1 MTQGGIRT
9 ADDGWRQL
17 ESSQGMPMR
26 GEFRVFDTALSMAE
40 GAVLLAI
47 DAAGLRHILVPVAAD
62 FPAAH
67 DRRSGGVHLATRPLI
82 DASGQRQY
90 LDLACQKVHLN
101 NVFTYLAEEVL
112 DLLRG
117 RTIPPLQACRQTLQ
131 RWRELLDREA
141 SSILS
146 TEALCGLFGELW
158 HLVRITAKS
167 DHGLSAWQG
176 PHGARHDFT
185 ADGYALEIKT
195 TARRD
200 EWKFRVHGL
209 MQLEQPHSAHLF
221 LCAMRLE
228 LNGASGSSV
237 PDLIQTVLD
246 AGIDRCGLLDRLS
259 KVGYDPRDEA
269 HYRQLRL
276 DVIDWRV
283 YEVSG
288 SFPRL
293 TAASFNLPGPPPGV
307 SDVHYTIDLVASSVA
322 PLQPEML
329 DHIHAALAGVRDA
342 GTARP
347 AI

>member
-9 ADDGWRQL
+9 TDDGWRQL

-26 GEFRVFDTALSMAE
+26 GEFRVFDTALNTAE
-40 GAVLLAI
+40 GVVLLAI
-47 DAAGLRHILVPVAAD
+47 DAAGLRHVLVPVAAD

-67 DRRSGGVHLATRPLI
+67 DRRSGGVHLTTRPLV
-82 DASGQRQY
+82 DASGQHQY
-90 LDLACQKVHLN
+90 LDLACQKTHLN
-101 NVFTYLAEEVL
+101 NIFTHLAEEVL
-112 DLLRG
+112 GLLRD
-117 RTIPPLQACRQTLQ
+117 RAIQPLQACRQTLQ

-141 SSILS
+141 SSLLS

-158 HLVRITAKS
+158 HLVRIAAKS
-167 DHGLSAWQG
+167 DQGLSAWQG

-185 ADGYALEIKT
+185 ADGCALEVKT

-209 MQLEQPHSAHLF
+209 MQLEQPHNARLY

-237 PDLIQTVLD
+237 PDLIQTVLN
-246 AGIDRCGLLDRLS
+246 AGIDRRDLLDRLS
-259 KVGYDPRDEA
+259 KVGYDQRDEA

-283 YEVSG
+283 YEVAE

-293 TAASFNLPGPPPGV
+293 TAASFNQPGPPPGV
-307 SDVHYTIDLVASSVA
+307 SDVHYTIDLVASSA
-322 PLQPEML
+322 ALLQPEML
-329 DHIHAALAGVRDA
+329 DHIHAELAGVRDA
-342 GTARP
+342 GTAGP
-347 AI
+347 AV

>member
-1 MTQGGIRT
+1 MTQGGIHT
-9 ADDGWRQL
+9 TEDGWRQL

-26 GEFRVFDTALSMAE
+26 GEFRVFDTALSTAE
-40 GAVLLAI
+40 GVVLLAI
-47 DAAGLRHILVPVAAD
+47 DAAGLRHVLVPVAAD

-67 DRRSGGVHLATRPLI
+67 DRRSGGVHLTTRPLV

-90 LDLACQKVHLN
+90 LDLACQKTHLN
-101 NVFTYLAEEVL
+101 NVFTHLAEEVL
-112 DLLRG
+112 GLLQDRA
-117 RTIPPLQACRQTLQ
+117 IQPLHACRQTLQ
-131 RWRELLDREA
+131 RWRELLDRET
-141 SSILS
+141 SNILS

-158 HLVRITAKS
+158 HLVRMAAKNV
-167 DHGLSAWQG
+167 DCISAWQG

-185 ADGYALEIKT
+185 ADNCALEVKT

-200 EWKFRVHGL
+200 EWTFRVHGL
-209 MQLEQPHSAHLF
+209 TQLEQPQNARLY

-237 PDLIQTVLD
+237 PDVIQAVLN
-246 AGIDRCGLLDRLS
+246 AGIDRRGLRDRLS
-259 KVGYDPRDEA
+259 RVGYDQRDET

-283 YEVSG
+283 YEVTA

-293 TAASFNLPGPPPGV
+293 TAGSFNPPEPPSGV
-307 SDVHYTIDLVASSVA
+307 SDIHYTIDLVASSTA

-329 DHIHAALAGVRDA
+329 DRIHAVLAGARDV
-342 GTARP
+342 GTAGP
-347 AI
+347 AV

>member
-1 MTQGGIRT
+1 MTQSDIRT
-9 ADDGWRQL
+9 TEEGWRQL
-17 ESSQGMPMR
+17 ESSEGMPTR
-26 GEFRVFDTALSMAE
+26 GEFRVFDTELNTAE
-40 GAVLLAI
+40 GVVLLAI
-47 DAAGLRHILVPVAAD
+47 DAAGLRHVLVPVAAD
-62 FPAAH
+62 FPAAY
-67 DRRSGGVHLATRPLI
+67 DRRSGGVHLTTRPLI
-82 DASGQRQY
+82 DASGQHQY
-90 LDLACQKVHLN
+90 LDLACQKTHLN
-101 NVFTYLAEEVL
+101 NVFSHLAEEVL
-112 DLLRG
+112 GLLQDHA
-117 RTIPPLQACRQTLQ
+117 IQPLQACRQTLQ

-158 HLVRITAKS
+158 HLARIAAKS

-185 ADGYALEIKT
+185 VDGCALEVKT

-209 MQLEQPHSAHLF
+209 TQLEQPHNASLY

-228 LNGASGSSV
+228 LNGASGSNV
-237 PDLIQTVLD
+237 PDLIQAVLN
-246 AGIDRCGLLDRLS
+246 AGIDRRDLLDRLS
-259 KVGYDPRDEA
+259 KVGYDQRDEI

-283 YEVSG
+283 YEVTA

-293 TAASFNLPGPPPGV
+293 TAASFNPPESPSGI
-307 SDVHYTIDLVASSVA
+307 SDIHYTIDLVASSTA

-329 DHIHAALAGVRDA
+329 DRIHAVLAGARDV
-342 GTARP
+342 GTAGS
-347 AI
+347 AV